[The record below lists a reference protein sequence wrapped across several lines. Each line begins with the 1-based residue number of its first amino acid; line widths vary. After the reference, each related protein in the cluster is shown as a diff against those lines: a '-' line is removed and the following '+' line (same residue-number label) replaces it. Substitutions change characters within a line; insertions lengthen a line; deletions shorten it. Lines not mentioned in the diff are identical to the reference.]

1 MAFVK
6 GVYIAAQQDGTVS
19 VSISGSARLSSQ
31 HIDGII
37 AALRA
42 EEKEA
47 IKMQKVYLRKQIQE
61 FETRVADL
69 KTRLQEIN
77 AA

>member
-6 GVYIAAQQDGTVS
+6 GINITAQQDGTVL
-19 VSISGSARLSSQ
+19 VSTSGSARLSKQ
-31 HIDGII
+31 DIDDII

-47 IKMQKVYLRKQIQE
+47 VKLQKVTLRKQIQE

-69 KTRLQEIN
+69 KAKLQVVN

>member
-6 GVYIAAQQDGTVS
+6 GIIIVAQQDGTVS
-19 VSISGSARLSSQ
+19 TSGSARLSAQ
-31 HIDGII
+31 DIDDII

-47 IKMQKVYLRKQIQE
+47 IKLQKVSLRKQIQE
-61 FETRVADL
+61 LETRVADL
-69 KTRLQEIN
+69 KAKLQVVN

>member
-1 MAFVK
+1 MSFVK
-6 GVYIAAQQDGTVS
+6 GINIVAQQDGTVS
-19 VSISGSARLSSQ
+19 VATSGSARLSKQ
-31 HIDGII
+31 DIEDII

-47 IKMQKVYLRKQIQE
+47 IKLQKVTLRKQIQE

-69 KTRLQEIN
+69 KAKLQAIN

>member
-6 GVYIAAQQDGTVS
+6 GISIAAQQDGTVL
-19 VSISGSARLSSQ
+19 VSFSGFARLLAQ
-31 HIDGII
+31 DIDDII

-47 IKMQKVYLRKQIQE
+47 IKLQKVSLRKQIQE
-61 FETRVADL
+61 LETRVADL
-69 KTRLQEIN
+69 KAKLQVVN

>member
-6 GVYIAAQQDGTVS
+6 GISIVAQQDGTVS
-19 VSISGSARLSSQ
+19 TSGSARLSAQ
-31 HIDGII
+31 DIDDII

-47 IKMQKVYLRKQIQE
+47 VKLQKVTLRKQIQE

-69 KTRLQEIN
+69 KAKLQAIN

>member
-1 MAFVK
+1 MASVK
-6 GVYIAAQQDGTVS
+6 GISIVAQQDGTVS

-31 HIDGII
+31 DIDDII

-47 IKMQKVYLRKQIQE
+47 IKLQKVTLRKQIQE
-61 FETRVADL
+61 FETRIADL

>member
-19 VSISGSARLSSQ
+19 VSISAPPRLSAQ
-31 HIDGII
+31 DIDDII

-47 IKMQKVYLRKQIQE
+47 IKLQKVSLRKQIQE
-61 FETRVADL
+61 LETRVADL
-69 KTRLQEIN
+69 KAKLQVVN